1 MKTFAFPLSVSGGVP
16 LVQVRS
22 RSRGYERA
30 PSAAFPPSL
39 QPATA
44 AEINYRLRTGDDLP
58 GGGRSSSSSS
68 VSDISASSEGLALQ
82 PDEGD

>member
-1 MKTFAFPLSVSGGVP
+1 
-16 LVQVRS
+16 VQVRS
-22 RSRGYERA
+22 RSRGYKRA

-39 QPATA
+39 QPTTA

-58 GGGRSSSSSS
+58 GGGRSSSS